1 MSNIVNYKRIS
12 NICNLFENQLIKNPN
27 QKFLFSMKENKW
39 EGKTY
44 KELSENISKVMFFFK
59 KKGVKSGDRILLMC
73 DNRIEWFI
81 FDIAIMSLGAITV
94 PCFSTNN
101 VTDNKFIIDDC
112 KPKIIIIENIKIYK
126 KNENIF
132 KNIKNKLLIIE
143 SEKKSFFI
151 DSYYDIITDQ
161 NRKYSINKYIK
172 KKDISSIIYTSG
184 TSGKP
189 KGVMLSHS
197 SIIHNCS
204 AASKLLSN
212 FHICNERF
220 LSFLPLSH
228 SYERMAG
235 LYFPLSI
242 GAQIYYCEGLD
253 KINKNFI
260 EVKPTFV
267 TAVPRLY
274 ENIYKKI
281 KLKIENSGP
290 LVGYFFLKSIKLFN
304 ESKLRK
310 LTFCEK
316 IMNLLIFFII
326 KRKIQNI
333 FGGNLKTFVSG
344 GAALNPIV
352 GDFFLSMGV
361 NILQGYGQTESSPL
375 ISCNDF
381 ETNDT
386 TTVGKP
392 VMDVD
397 VKISNEG
404 EILVKG
410 PNVML
415 GYWNN
420 KILTKKT
427 IKNNW
432 LYTGDLGSIDTLNR
446 LKIVGRKKDLIVT
459 SGGDNISPTKIEN
472 ILTSYSKVSQAVIYG
487 DNRPY
492 LIAIV
497 VCEQNVSKAQIKEI
511 INSVNKS
518 LNIPEKIRKFIFS
531 DELFSY
537 DNGLLTQTLKIKRT
551 NVIKRYYKEIN
562 SLY

>member
-1 MSNIVNYKRIS
+1 MTNIVNYKRIS
-12 NICNLFENQLIKNPN
+12 NICDLFEHQLIKNPN
-27 QKFLFSMKENKW
+27 HKFLFSVKKNKW

-44 KELSENISKVMFFFK
+44 KELSENISKVIYFFK
-59 KKGVKSGDRILLMC
+59 KRGVRSGDRILLIS

-101 VTDNKFIIDDC
+101 VNDNKFIIEDC
-112 KPKIIIIENIKIYK
+112 EPKLIIIENIEIYE
-126 KNENIF
+126 KNVNIF
-132 KNIKNKLLIIE
+132 KKIKNKLLIIE
-143 SEKKSFFI
+143 GSNKKNF
-151 DSYYDIITDQ
+151 DSYHEIMTDQ

-197 SIIHNCS
+197 SIIHNCY
-204 AASKLLSN
+204 AALKLLSN
-212 FHICNERF
+212 FNICNEKF

-242 GAQIYYCEGLD
+242 WAQIYYCESLD

-281 KLKIENSGP
+281 KLKIENSSP
-290 LVGYFFLKSIKLFN
+290 IVRYFFYKSIKLFN
-304 ESKLRK
+304 ESKFK
-310 LTFCEK
+310 EPTFYEK
-316 IMNLLIFFII
+316 IMNLFLFFII
-326 KRKIQNI
+326 KKKIQNI

-381 ETNDT
+381 DTNDT

-397 VKISNEG
+397 VKISKEG

-420 KILTKKT
+420 KTLTKKT

-432 LYTGDLGSIDTLNR
+432 LHTGDLGSIDTLHR

-472 ILTSYSKVSQAVIYG
+472 ILTSYSKISQAVIYG
-487 DNRPY
+487 DNKPY
-492 LIAIV
+492 LIAII
-497 VCEQNVSKAQIKEI
+497 VCEQTVRQAQIKKI
-511 INSVNKS
+511 INLVNKS
-518 LNIPEKIRKFIFS
+518 LNIPEKIRKFILL

-537 DNGLLTQTLKIKRT
+537 KNGLLTQTLKIKRT
-551 NVIKRYYKEIN
+551 NVIKRYFKEIN

>member
-1 MSNIVNYKRIS
+1 MSNIVNYKKIS
-12 NICNLFENQLIKNPN
+12 NICDLFNYQLIKNPD

-44 KELSENISKVMFFFK
+44 KELSENISKVIYFLK
-59 KKGVKSGDRILLMC
+59 KKEVKSGDRILLIS

-81 FDIAIMSLGAITV
+81 FDMAIMSLGAITV

-101 VTDNKFIIDDC
+101 VTDNKFIIEDC
-112 KPKIIIIENIKIYK
+112 KPKLIVIENIEIYE
-126 KNENIF
+126 KNENF
-132 KNIKNKLLIIE
+132 LKKIKNRLLIIE
-143 SEKKSFFI
+143 GANKKKL
-151 DSYYDIITDQ
+151 DSYYEIITDQ

-197 SIIHNCS
+197 SIIHNCY
-204 AASKLLSN
+204 AALKLLSN
-212 FHICNERF
+212 FNICNEKF

-242 GAQIYYCEGLD
+242 GAQIYYCESLE

-281 KLKIENSGP
+281 KFKIENSGP
-290 LVGYFFLKSIKLFN
+290 IVKYFFHKSIKLFK
-304 ESKLRK
+304 ESKLREP
-310 LTFCEK
+310 TFYEK
-316 IMNLLIFFII
+316 IINLFLFFII

-344 GAALNPIV
+344 GAALNPAV

-392 VMDVD
+392 VVDVD
-397 VKISNEG
+397 VKISWEG

-415 GYWNN
+415 GYWNDKN
-420 KILTKKT
+420 LTKKT

-432 LYTGDLGSIDTLNR
+432 LHTGDLGSIDTLNR

-492 LIAIV
+492 LIAII
-497 VCEQNVSKAQIKEI
+497 VCEQNVRQDQIKEI
-511 INSVNKS
+511 INLVNKS
-518 LNIPEKIRKFIFS
+518 LNIPEKIRKFILI

-537 DNGLLTQTLKIKRT
+537 KNGLLTQTLKIKRT
-551 NVIKRYYKEIN
+551 NVIKRYYKKIN

>member
-1 MSNIVNYKRIS
+1 MTNIVNYKRIS
-12 NICNLFENQLIKNPN
+12 NICDLFEHQLIKNPN
-27 QKFLFSMKENKW
+27 HKFLFSVKKNKW

-44 KELSENISKVMFFFK
+44 KELSENISKVIYFFK
-59 KKGVKSGDRILLMC
+59 KRGVRSGDRILLIS

-101 VTDNKFIIDDC
+101 VNDNKFIIEDC
-112 KPKIIIIENIKIYK
+112 EPKLIIIENIEIYE
-126 KNENIF
+126 KNVNIF
-132 KNIKNKLLIIE
+132 KKIKNKLLIIE
-143 SEKKSFFI
+143 GSNKKNF
-151 DSYYDIITDQ
+151 DSYHEIMTDQ

-197 SIIHNCS
+197 SIIHNCY
-204 AASKLLSN
+204 AALKLLSN
-212 FHICNERF
+212 FNICNEKF

-242 GAQIYYCEGLD
+242 GAQIYYCESLD

-281 KLKIENSGP
+281 KLKIENSSP
-290 LVGYFFLKSIKLFN
+290 IVRYFFYKSIKLFN
-304 ESKLRK
+304 ESKFK
-310 LTFCEK
+310 EPTFYEK
-316 IMNLLIFFII
+316 IMNLFLFFII
-326 KRKIQNI
+326 KKKIQNI

-381 ETNDT
+381 DTNDT

-397 VKISNEG
+397 VKISKEG

-420 KILTKKT
+420 KTLTKKT

-432 LYTGDLGSIDTLNR
+432 LHTGDLGSIDTLHR

-472 ILTSYSKVSQAVIYG
+472 ILTSYSKISQAVIYG
-487 DNRPY
+487 DNKPY
-492 LIAIV
+492 LIAII
-497 VCEQNVSKAQIKEI
+497 VCEQKVRQAQIKKI
-511 INSVNKS
+511 INLVNKS
-518 LNIPEKIRKFIFS
+518 LNIPEKIRKFILL

-537 DNGLLTQTLKIKRT
+537 KNGLLTQTLKIKRT
-551 NVIKRYYKEIN
+551 NVIKRYFKEIN

>member
-1 MSNIVNYKRIS
+1 MDTIKYDESIMVFTRNGKETLLKYNGSDSWKLGSNRVLKCKYV
-12 NICNLFENQLIKNPN
+12 ICVCNAQNH
-27 QKFLFSMKENKW
+27 
-39 EGKTY
+39 
-44 KELSENISKVMFFFK
+44 LSENTKSHGEGFLVGKISKITKPLNGVYPDRFMIEFDEYAEIK
-59 KKGVKSGDRILLMC
+59 TGDIWKGKRNPI
-73 DNRIEWFI
+73 
-81 FDIAIMSLGAITV
+81 
-94 PCFSTNN
+94 
-101 VTDNKFIIDDC
+101 
-112 KPKIIIIENIKIYK
+112 
-126 KNENIF
+126 
-132 KNIKNKLLIIE
+132 
-143 SEKKSFFI
+143 
-151 DSYYDIITDQ
+151 
-161 NRKYSINKYIK
+161 KYIK
-172 KKDISSIIYTSG
+172 TKDISSIIYNSG

-197 SIIHNCS
+197 SIIHNCY
-204 AASKLLSN
+204 AALKLLSN
-212 FHICNERF
+212 FNICNEKF

-242 GAQIYYCEGLD
+242 GAQIYYCESLD

-281 KLKIENSGP
+281 KLKIENSSP
-290 LVGYFFLKSIKLFN
+290 IVRYFFYKSIKLFN
-304 ESKLRK
+304 ESKFK
-310 LTFCEK
+310 EPTFYEK
-316 IMNLLIFFII
+316 IMNLFLFFII
-326 KRKIQNI
+326 KKKIQNI

-381 ETNDT
+381 DTNDT

-397 VKISNEG
+397 VKISKEG

-420 KILTKKT
+420 KTLTKKT

-432 LYTGDLGSIDTLNR
+432 LHTGDLGSIDTLHR

-472 ILTSYSKVSQAVIYG
+472 ILTSYSKISQAVIYG
-487 DNRPY
+487 DNKPY
-492 LIAIV
+492 LIAII
-497 VCEQNVSKAQIKEI
+497 VCEQTVRQAQIKKI
-511 INSVNKS
+511 INLVNKS
-518 LNIPEKIRKFIFS
+518 LNIPEKIRKFILL

-537 DNGLLTQTLKIKRT
+537 KNGLLTQTLKIKRT
-551 NVIKRYYKEIN
+551 NVIKRYFKEIN

>member
-1 MSNIVNYKRIS
+1 MSNIVNYKKIS
-12 NICNLFENQLIKNPN
+12 NICDLFNYQLIKNPD

-44 KELSENISKVMFFFK
+44 KELSENISKVIYFLK
-59 KKGVKSGDRILLMC
+59 KKEVKSGDRILLIS

-81 FDIAIMSLGAITV
+81 FDMAIMSLGAITV

-101 VTDNKFIIDDC
+101 VTDNKFIIEDC
-112 KPKIIIIENIKIYK
+112 KPKLIVIENIEIYE
-126 KNENIF
+126 KNENF
-132 KNIKNKLLIIE
+132 LKKIKNRLLIIE
-143 SEKKSFFI
+143 GANKKKL
-151 DSYYDIITDQ
+151 DSYYEIITDQ

-197 SIIHNCS
+197 SIIHNCY
-204 AASKLLSN
+204 AALKLLSN
-212 FHICNERF
+212 FNICNEKF

-242 GAQIYYCEGLD
+242 GAQIYYCEGLE

-281 KLKIENSGP
+281 KFKIENSGP
-290 LVGYFFLKSIKLFN
+290 IVKYFFHKSIKLFK
-304 ESKLRK
+304 ESKLRE
-310 LTFCEK
+310 LTFYEK
-316 IMNLLIFFII
+316 IINLFLFFII

-344 GAALNPIV
+344 GAALNPAV

-392 VMDVD
+392 VVDVD
-397 VKISNEG
+397 VKISWEG

-415 GYWNN
+415 GYWNDKN
-420 KILTKKT
+420 LTKKT

-432 LYTGDLGSIDTLNR
+432 LHTGDLGSIDTLDR

-492 LIAIV
+492 LIAII
-497 VCEQNVSKAQIKEI
+497 VCDQNVRQAQIKEI
-511 INSVNKS
+511 INLVNKS
-518 LNIPEKIRKFIFS
+518 LNIPEKIRKFILI

-537 DNGLLTQTLKIKRT
+537 KNGLLTQTLKIKRT
-551 NVIKRYYKEIN
+551 NVIKRYYKKIN

>member
-1 MSNIVNYKRIS
+1 MSNIVNYKKIS
-12 NICNLFENQLIKNPN
+12 NICDLFEYQLIKNPD
-27 QKFLFSMKENKW
+27 QKFLFSVKENKW
-39 EGKTY
+39 EGKTFN
-44 KELSENISKVMFFFK
+44 ELSKNISKVIYFLK
-59 KKGVKSGDRILLMC
+59 KKGVKSGDRILLIS

-81 FDIAIMSLGAITV
+81 FDMAIMSIGAITV

-101 VTDNKFIIDDC
+101 VADNKFIIEDC
-112 KPKIIIIENIKIYK
+112 KPKLIIIENIETYK
-126 KNENIF
+126 KNENILKKA
-132 KNIKNKLLIIE
+132 KNRLLIID
-143 SEKKSFFI
+143 STKKKFL
-151 DSYYDIITDQ
+151 DSYYEIINDQ
-161 NRKYSINKYIK
+161 NRKYNINKYIK
-172 KKDISSIIYTSG
+172 KEDISSIIYTSG

-204 AASKLLSN
+204 AAFKLLSN
-212 FHICNERF
+212 FNISNEKF

-260 EVKPTFV
+260 EVKPTIV
-267 TAVPRLY
+267 TAVPRFY

-281 KLKIENSGP
+281 KFKIENSGP
-290 LVGYFFLKSIKLFN
+290 IVKYFFHKSIKLFN

-310 LTFCEK
+310 PRFYEK
-316 IMNLLIFFII
+316 IMNLFLFFVF

-333 FGGNLKTFVSG
+333 FGGSLKTFVSG

-352 GDFFLSMGV
+352 GDFFLSMGI

-381 ETNDT
+381 DTNDT

-397 VKISNEG
+397 LKISKEG

-420 KILTKKT
+420 KTLTKKT

-432 LYTGDLGSIDTLNR
+432 LYTGDLGSIDTLDR

-472 ILTSYSKVSQAVIYG
+472 ILTSYSQISQAVIFG
-487 DNRPY
+487 NNRPY
-492 LIAIV
+492 LIAII
-497 VCEQNVSKAQIKEI
+497 VCEQKVRQTQIKEI
-511 INSVNKS
+511 INLVNKS
-518 LNIPEKIRKFIFS
+518 LNIPEKIRKFILV
-531 DELFSY
+531 DELFTY
-537 DNGLLTQTLKIKRT
+537 KNGLLTQTLKIKRK
-551 NVIKRYYKEIN
+551 NVIEQYYKEIN

>member
-1 MSNIVNYKRIS
+1 MTNIVNYKRIS
-12 NICNLFENQLIKNPN
+12 NICDLFEHQLIKNPN
-27 QKFLFSMKENKW
+27 HKFLFSVKKNKW

-44 KELSENISKVMFFFK
+44 KELSENISKVIYFFK
-59 KKGVKSGDRILLMC
+59 KRGIRSGDRILLIS

-101 VTDNKFIIDDC
+101 VNDNKFIIEDC
-112 KPKIIIIENIKIYK
+112 EPKLIIIENIEIYE
-126 KNENIF
+126 KNVNIF
-132 KNIKNKLLIIE
+132 KKIKNKLLIIE
-143 SEKKSFFI
+143 GSNKKNF
-151 DSYYDIITDQ
+151 DSYHEIMTDQ

-197 SIIHNCS
+197 SIIHNCY
-204 AASKLLSN
+204 AALKLLSN
-212 FHICNERF
+212 FNICNEKF

-242 GAQIYYCEGLD
+242 GAQIYYCESLD

-281 KLKIENSGP
+281 KLKIENSSP
-290 LVGYFFLKSIKLFN
+290 IVRYFFYKSIKLFN
-304 ESKLRK
+304 ESKFK
-310 LTFCEK
+310 EPTFYEK
-316 IMNLLIFFII
+316 IMNLFLFFII
-326 KRKIQNI
+326 KKKIQNI

-381 ETNDT
+381 DTNDT

-397 VKISNEG
+397 VKISKEG

-420 KILTKKT
+420 KTLTKKT

-432 LYTGDLGSIDTLNR
+432 LHTGDLGSIDTLHR

-472 ILTSYSKVSQAVIYG
+472 ILTSYSKISQAVIYG
-487 DNRPY
+487 DNKPY
-492 LIAIV
+492 LIAII
-497 VCEQNVSKAQIKEI
+497 VCEQKVRQAQIKKI
-511 INSVNKS
+511 INLVNKS
-518 LNIPEKIRKFIFS
+518 LNIPEKIRKFILL

-537 DNGLLTQTLKIKRT
+537 KNGLLTQTLKIKRT
-551 NVIKRYYKEIN
+551 NVIKRYFKEIN